1 MESSSEGRCGE
12 VAGDLSIILVTAA
25 QLIFFRY
32 FHEYIAWPT
41 RAPDGTLTWVSLLTD
56 DYFRWLP
63 LVVMASVTV
72 IVVQTTMIFYDRAW
86 FRQAGWIL
94 FSLLGITMTVSLLL
108 IFPFDF
114 SVIPNDNVAKLAPTV
129 VRIVLVLMALF
140 YTGSAVSQV
149 MKLRKILARNEVG

>member
-1 MESSSEGRCGE
+1 MEPSSEARCGD

-32 FHEYIAWPT
+32 FYEYIAWPT
-41 RAPDGTLTWVSLLTD
+41 RAPDGSVTWVSLLTD

-63 LVVMASVTV
+63 LVVIASITV
-72 IVVQTTMIFYDRAW
+72 IVVQTVMIFYNRTW

-94 FSLLGITMTVSLLL
+94 FSLLGITMTVSLLV

-114 SVIPNDNVAKLAPTV
+114 SVIPNENVVRLAPTV
-129 VRIVLVLMALF
+129 VRVVLILMALF
-140 YTGSAVSQV
+140 YAGSAVRQTADLR
-149 MKLRKILARNEVG
+149 KLRAKAGDG